1 MTFDYQAARLTM
13 VESQVRTSDVTDLH
27 VQDAMRVAPREDLC
41 PAGKKE
47 IAYADAEIEYAPG
60 LFLLRPRAIGKLLQ
74 ALKPR
79 PDEKALAICA
89 PYGAQVLKQIG
100 CAVDEA
106 AADKSPAKGKYAV
119 IVAEGAVSAVP
130 AAWTAALAEGGRLAV
145 ITRQGPMGKVR
156 LYERCEG
163 QIVWREVFDAAAPF
177 LPGFEPKTQF
187 AF

>member
-13 VESQVRTSDVTDLH
+13 VESQVRTSDVTDLC
-27 VQDAMRVAPREDLC
+27 VQDAMRLAPREALC

-47 IAYADAEIEYAPG
+47 LAYADTEIEYAPG
-60 LFLLRPRAIGKLLQ
+60 LWLLRPRSIGKLLQ

-79 PDEKALAICA
+79 PQEAALAIAA

-100 CAVDEA
+100 CACDEI
-106 AADKSPAKGKYAV
+106 AADKTPAKGRYQV
-119 IVAEGAVSAVP
+119 IVAEGAVNEVP
-130 AAWTAALAEGGRLAV
+130 ASWCAALAEGGRLAV
-145 ITRQGPMGKVR
+145 IVRHGPMGKAR
-156 LYERCEG
+156 LYERCGG

-177 LPGFEPKTQF
+177 LPGLEPKAQF